1 MSPIVGF
8 CVFFILIPSS
18 LVPKPLLSLDLI
30 CLQCANPEGKG
41 GRGGGLAD
49 LIMRLMSG
57 RQTVVT
63 WRMVPTVISSQVNY
77 YACELCT
84 T

>member
-1 MSPIVGF
+1 MNPIGGF

-30 CLQCANPEGKG
+30 CLQGANPEGKG
-41 GRGGGLAD
+41 GGGLAV
-49 LIMRLMSG
+49 LVMYLMSG

-63 WRMVPTVISSQVNY
+63 LRTVPTVISSQAKY

-84 T
+84 P